1 MDIDLSPSSSPNK
14 LISEVTVEPAGP
26 YAAGLIKTTSPFI
39 LQQKDVSVYMTTEL
53 TLLFLHIMPL
63 KPCNYIYLKA

>member
-1 MDIDLSPSSSPNK
+1 MDSNLSPSLPPN

-39 LQQKDVSVYMTTEL
+39 IQQKDVSVYVTTEL
-53 TLLFLHIMPL
+53 TFLFLHIIPL